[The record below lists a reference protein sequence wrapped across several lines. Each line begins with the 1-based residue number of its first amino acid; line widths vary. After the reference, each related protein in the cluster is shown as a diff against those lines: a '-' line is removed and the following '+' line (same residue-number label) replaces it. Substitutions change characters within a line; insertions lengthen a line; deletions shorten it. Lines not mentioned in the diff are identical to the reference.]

1 VSAAEPWFVDNEA
14 GLREVVE
21 HLRDEPEY
29 ALDTEFHG
37 ERTYFPRLAL
47 VQIAWRSGLAL
58 VDPLAVSLEPLA
70 EILSGPATMVA
81 HAGDQDL
88 AIMTRACGV
97 APSRLFDT
105 QVAAGFCG
113 LGTPSLV
120 HLADRLLKVEL
131 AKGDRLTDWTRRPL
145 SADQRRYAA
154 GDVLHLL
161 PIADRLREML
171 RADGRLVWAEE
182 ECEERRRRD
191 RERPDPRT
199 AWWRIKGNR
208 QLRAKSRGV
217 AQEVAAWRE
226 RRAEDSDVPT
236 RHILSDLALAG
247 IIARPPH
254 TRDELAAV
262 RGIDGR
268 ALRAPVAEELLGS
281 IRKGEQ
287 IDPGDVVMPA
297 RDHTDRSLAPALSV
311 IAAWITQRAG
321 EMRLEPAL
329 LATRADLA
337 ELLNNDDGRLSHGW
351 RCDIVGAP
359 IASMLAGEATIVLR
373 EGGRRIELV
382 AHSVEPTVEADSAAE

>member
-1 VSAAEPWFVDNEA
+1 MSAPEPLWVDDPDA
-14 GLREVVE
+14 LGDLVAQLRG
-21 HLRDEPEY
+21 EPEY

-47 VQIAWRSGLAL
+47 VQIAWRGGLAL
-58 VDPLAVSLEPLA
+58 VDPLALSLEPLA
-70 EILSGPATMVA
+70 EILDGPATMVA

-88 AIMTRACGV
+88 AIMARAAGV

-145 SADQRRYAA
+145 TADQRLYAA
-154 GDVLHLL
+154 GDVAHLL

-171 RADGRLVWAEE
+171 RADGRLTWAEE

-191 RERPDPRT
+191 RERPDARC

-208 QLRAKSRGV
+208 QMRAKSRGV

-226 RRAEDSDVPT
+226 RRAEDADLPT

-254 TRDELAAV
+254 SRDELAAV

-268 ALRAPVAEELLGS
+268 ALRAPVAEELLGA
-281 IRKGEQ
+281 IRRGEQ
-287 IDPGDVVMPA
+287 LGPDEIMMPD

-311 IAAWITQRAG
+311 IAAWTTQRAG
-321 EMRLEPAL
+321 ELRLEPSL

-337 ELLNNDDGRLSHGW
+337 ELLNTGDGRLSQGW
-351 RCDIVGAP
+351 RADIVGAP
-359 IASMLAGEATIVLR
+359 IASMLAGDASIVLR

-382 AHSVEPTVEADSAAE
+382 ENAPPVSG

>member
-1 VSAAEPWFVDNEA
+1 MPAAEPVWVDNPTA
-14 GLREVVE
+14 LRELVE
-21 HLRDEPEY
+21 QLRDEPEY
-29 ALDTEFHG
+29 GIDTEFHG
-37 ERTYFPRLAL
+37 ERTYYPRLAL
-47 VQIAWRSGLAL
+47 VQISWPTGLAL

-70 EILSGPATMVA
+70 EILAGPATMVA

-88 AIMTRACGV
+88 AIIARATG
-97 APSRLFDT
+97 ASPSHLFDT

-120 HLADRLLKVEL
+120 HLADRLMKVEL

-145 SADQRRYAA
+145 SNDQRRYAA
-154 GDVLHLL
+154 GDVQYLL
-161 PIADRLREML
+161 PIADRLRDTL
-171 RADGRLVWAEE
+171 RGEGRLTWAEE
-182 ECEERRRRD
+182 ECEERRQRD
-191 RERPDPRT
+191 RDRPDPNT

-226 RRAEDSDVPT
+226 RRAEESDQPT

-268 ALRAPVAEELLGS
+268 ALRSSVAEDLLAAVERGEHLDPSS
-281 IRKGEQ
+281 I
-287 IDPGDVVMPA
+287 VMPE
-297 RDHTDRSLAPALSV
+297 RDQTDRSLAPALSV

-321 EMRLEPAL
+321 ELRLEPSL
-329 LATRADLA
+329 LATRADLG
-337 ELLNNDDGRLSHGW
+337 ELLNSGNGRLSHGW
-351 RCDIVGAP
+351 RADIVGAP
-359 IASMLAGEATIVLR
+359 IASLIAGDTSIALR
-373 EGGRRIELV
+373 DGGRRIEL
-382 AHSVEPTVEADSAAE
+382 HDDSPVRHG

>member
-1 VSAAEPWFVDNEA
+1 MTDLEPRWVDEPGA
-14 GLREVVE
+14 LLDVVE
-21 HLRDEPEY
+21 RLRDEPEY

-47 VQIAWRSGLAL
+47 VQIAWSDGLAL
-58 VDPLAVSLEPLA
+58 IDPLAISLEPLA
-70 EILSGPATMVA
+70 EILAGPATMVA
-81 HAGDQDL
+81 HACDQDL
-88 AIMTRACGV
+88 TIMARATGA

-154 GDVLHLL
+154 GDVAYLL
-161 PIADRLREML
+161 PIANRLREML
-171 RADGRLVWAEE
+171 QADGRLSWAEE

-208 QLRAKSRGV
+208 QLRSKSRGV

-226 RRAEDSDVPT
+226 LRAQDSDLPT

-254 TRDELAAV
+254 TRDELAGV

-268 ALRAPVAEELLGS
+268 VLRAPVAEDLLAA
-281 IRKGEQ
+281 IQRGEKL
-287 IDPGDVVMPA
+287 DPADIVMPE
-297 RDHTDRSLAPALSV
+297 REQTDRSLSPALSV

-321 EMRLEPAL
+321 ELRLEPSL

-337 ELLNNDDGRLSHGW
+337 DLLNTGNGRLSHGW
-351 RCDIVGAP
+351 RADIVGAP
-359 IASMLAGEATIVLR
+359 IASMLAGESVIALR
-373 EGGRRIELV
+373 DGGRRIELET
-382 AHSVEPTVEADSAAE
+382 HG